1 MNLFNRKKRYLSFQL
16 SLAFL
21 FPVFV
26 FAQSINPTTHGK
38 GLQFIAADSSFS
50 TKLNVRAQSLFS
62 STYDLDEKTYS
73 DNLQIRRAR
82 IKMEGFI
89 YSPKIEYKFEFALSN
104 SDTGRPLAENNNTSN
119 IVLDAI
125 VNWNFAKG
133 FNLIFGQTKLPGNRE
148 RVVSSQRLQLVDRSL
163 LNSRYNIDRDFGVQ
177 LHHESQSGDVVIKE
191 MLSISSGEGRNMT
204 SDNEG
209 GYDYTGRVE
218 VLPFGEFQ
226 SGGDYFGGDLKRE
239 VTPKLSLGLTYD
251 FNDRASR
258 QGGQL
263 GSFFDQ
269 QRDLK
274 TIFADV
280 MLKYKGFS
288 TMAEYANKKTN
299 GSPVVEVDPSGD
311 VTKAFFTGTGFNI
324 QAGYLFKNNVE
335 LAGRFTQINPE
346 AVTQRDKNTQYT
358 LGISKYISGH
368 TLKVQSDISLLQE
381 NSDAHEL
388 MYRFQVEIGF

>member
-1 MNLFNRKKRYLSFQL
+1 MKLFNKEKRYLPFQL
-16 SLAFL
+16 SLVFL
-21 FPVFV
+21 FPIFV
-26 FAQSINPTTHGK
+26 FAQSANPTTHGK

-62 STYDLDEKTYS
+62 STYDLDEESYS

-148 RVVSSQRLQLVDRSL
+148 RVISSQRLQLVDRSL

-177 LHHESQSGDVVIKE
+177 LHHESQSGDVVFKKI
-191 MLSISSGEGRNMT
+191 LSVSSGEGRNMT
-204 SDNEG
+204 SDNKG

-226 SGGDYFGGDLKRE
+226 SSGDYFGGDLKRE
-239 VTPKLSLGLTYD
+239 LTPKLSLGLTYD

-263 GSFFDQ
+263 GSFFDE

-274 TIFADV
+274 TIFADA
-280 MLKYKGFS
+280 MFKYKGFS
-288 TMAEYANKKTN
+288 AMAEYANKKSN
-299 GSPVVEVDPSGD
+299 GSPVVETDIDGKVS
-311 VTKAFFTGTGFNI
+311 KAFFTGTGFNV

-346 AVTQRDKNTQYT
+346 TITQRDDNTQYT
-358 LGISKYISGH
+358 LGVSKYISGH

>member
-1 MNLFNRKKRYLSFQL
+1 MKLFNKEKRYLPFQL
-16 SLAFL
+16 SLVFL
-21 FPVFV
+21 FPIFV
-26 FAQSINPTTHGK
+26 FAQSANPTTHGK

-62 STYDLDEKTYS
+62 STYNLDEESYS

-148 RVVSSQRLQLVDRSL
+148 RVISSQRLQLVDRSL

-177 LHHESQSGDVVIKE
+177 LHHESQSGDVVFKKI
-191 MLSISSGEGRNMT
+191 LSVSSGEGRNMT
-204 SDNEG
+204 SNNKG

-226 SGGDYFGGDLKRE
+226 SSGDYFGGDLKRE
-239 VTPKLSLGLTYD
+239 LTPKLSLGLTYD

-263 GSFFDQ
+263 GSFFDE

-274 TIFADV
+274 TIFADA
-280 MLKYKGFS
+280 MFKYKGFS
-288 TMAEYANKKTN
+288 AMAEYANKKSN
-299 GSPVVEVDPSGD
+299 GSPVVETDIDGKVS
-311 VTKAFFTGTGFNI
+311 KAFFSGTGFNV

-335 LAGRFTQINPE
+335 LAGRFTRVNPE
-346 AVTQRDKNTQYT
+346 AITQRDDNTQYT
-358 LGISKYISGH
+358 LGVSKYISGH

>member
-1 MNLFNRKKRYLSFQL
+1 MKLFNKEKRYLPFQL
-16 SLAFL
+16 SLVFL
-21 FPVFV
+21 FPIFV
-26 FAQSINPTTHGK
+26 FAQSANPTTHGK

-62 STYDLDEKTYS
+62 STYNLDEESYS

-148 RVVSSQRLQLVDRSL
+148 RVISSQRLQLVDRSL

-177 LHHESQSGDVVIKE
+177 LHHESQSGDVVFKKI
-191 MLSISSGEGRNMT
+191 LSVSSGEGRNMT
-204 SDNEG
+204 SDNKG

-226 SGGDYFGGDLKRE
+226 SSGDYFGGDLKRE
-239 VTPKLSLGLTYD
+239 LTPKLSLGLTYD

-263 GSFFDQ
+263 GSFFDE

-274 TIFADV
+274 TIFADA
-280 MLKYKGFS
+280 MFKYKGFS
-288 TMAEYANKKTN
+288 AMAEYANKKSN
-299 GSPVVEVDPSGD
+299 GSPVVETDIDGKVS
-311 VTKAFFTGTGFNI
+311 KAFFTGTGFNV

-346 AVTQRDKNTQYT
+346 TITQRDDNTQYT
-358 LGISKYISGH
+358 FGVSKYISGH

>member
-1 MNLFNRKKRYLSFQL
+1 MKLFNKEKRYLPFQL
-16 SLAFL
+16 SLVFL
-21 FPVFV
+21 FPIFV
-26 FAQSINPTTHGK
+26 FAQSANPTTHGK

-62 STYDLDEKTYS
+62 STYNLDEESYS

-125 VNWNFAKG
+125 VKWNFAKG

-148 RVVSSQRLQLVDRSL
+148 RVISSQRLQLVDRSL

-177 LHHESQSGDVVIKE
+177 LHHESQSGDIVFKKI
-191 MLSISSGEGRNMT
+191 LSVSSGEGRNMT
-204 SDNEG
+204 SDNKG

-218 VLPFGEFQ
+218 VLPLGEFQ
-226 SGGDYFGGDLKRE
+226 SSGDYFGGDLKRE
-239 VTPKLSLGLTYD
+239 LTPKLSLGLTYD

-263 GSFFDQ
+263 GSFFDE

-274 TIFADV
+274 TIFADA
-280 MLKYKGFS
+280 MFKYKGFS
-288 TMAEYANKKTN
+288 AMAEYADKKSN
-299 GSPVVEVDPSGD
+299 GSPVVETDIDGKVS
-311 VTKAFFTGTGFNI
+311 KAFFTGTGFNV

-335 LAGRFTQINPE
+335 LAGRFTRINPE
-346 AVTQRDKNTQYT
+346 AITQRDDNTQYT
-358 LGISKYISGH
+358 LGVSKYISGH

-388 MYRFQVEIGF
+388 MYRFQIEIGF

>member
-1 MNLFNRKKRYLSFQL
+1 MKLFNKEKRYLPFQL
-16 SLAFL
+16 SLVFL
-21 FPVFV
+21 FPIFV
-26 FAQSINPTTHGK
+26 FAQSANPTTHGK
-38 GLQFIAADSSFS
+38 GLQFIAADSSFL

-62 STYDLDEKTYS
+62 STYNLDEESYS

-148 RVVSSQRLQLVDRSL
+148 RVISSQRLQLVDRSL

-177 LHHESQSGDVVIKE
+177 LHHESQSGDIVFKKI
-191 MLSISSGEGRNMT
+191 LSVSSGEGRNMT
-204 SDNEG
+204 SDNKG

-226 SGGDYFGGDLKRE
+226 SSGDYFGGDLKRE
-239 VTPKLSLGLTYD
+239 LTPKLSLGLTYD

-263 GSFFDQ
+263 GSFFDE

-274 TIFADV
+274 TIFADA
-280 MLKYKGFS
+280 MFKYKGFS
-288 TMAEYANKKTN
+288 AMAEYADKKSN
-299 GSPVVEVDPSGD
+299 GSPVVETDIDGKVS
-311 VTKAFFTGTGFNI
+311 KAFFTGTGFNV

-335 LAGRFTQINPE
+335 LAGRFTRINPE
-346 AVTQRDKNTQYT
+346 AITQRDDNTQYT
-358 LGISKYISGH
+358 LGVSKYISGH

-388 MYRFQVEIGF
+388 MYRFQIEIGF

>member
-1 MNLFNRKKRYLSFQL
+1 MKLFNKEKRYLPFQL
-16 SLAFL
+16 SLVFL
-21 FPVFV
+21 FPIFV
-26 FAQSINPTTHGK
+26 FAQSANPTTHGK

-62 STYDLDEKTYS
+62 STYNLDEESYS

-148 RVVSSQRLQLVDRSL
+148 RVISSQRLQLVDRSL

-177 LHHESQSGDVVIKE
+177 LHHESQSGDIVFKKI
-191 MLSISSGEGRNMT
+191 LSVSSGEGRNMT
-204 SDNEG
+204 SDNKG

-226 SGGDYFGGDLKRE
+226 SSGDYFGGDLKRE
-239 VTPKLSLGLTYD
+239 LTPKLSLGLTYD

-263 GSFFDQ
+263 GSFFDE

-274 TIFADV
+274 TIFADA
-280 MLKYKGFS
+280 MFKYKGFS
-288 TMAEYANKKTN
+288 AMAEYADKKSN
-299 GSPVVEVDPSGD
+299 GSPVVETDIDGKVS
-311 VTKAFFTGTGFNI
+311 KAFFTGTGFNV

-335 LAGRFTQINPE
+335 LAGRFTRINPE
-346 AVTQRDKNTQYT
+346 AITQRDDNTQYT
-358 LGISKYISGH
+358 LGVSKYISGH

-388 MYRFQVEIGF
+388 MYRFQIEIGF

>member
-1 MNLFNRKKRYLSFQL
+1 MKLFNKEKRYLPFQL
-16 SLAFL
+16 SLVFL
-21 FPVFV
+21 FPIFV
-26 FAQSINPTTHGK
+26 FAQSANPTTHGK

-62 STYDLDEKTYS
+62 STYNLDEERYS

-148 RVVSSQRLQLVDRSL
+148 RVISSQRLQLVDRSL

-177 LHHESQSGDVVIKE
+177 LHHESQSGDVVFKKI
-191 MLSISSGEGRNMT
+191 LSVSSGEGRNMT
-204 SDNEG
+204 SDNKG

-226 SGGDYFGGDLKRE
+226 SSGDYFGGDLKRE
-239 VTPKLSLGLTYD
+239 LTPKLSLGLTYD

-263 GSFFDQ
+263 GSFFDE

-274 TIFADV
+274 TIFADA
-280 MLKYKGFS
+280 MFKYKGFS
-288 TMAEYANKKTN
+288 AMAEYANKKSN
-299 GSPVVEVDPSGD
+299 GSPVVETDIDGKVS
-311 VTKAFFTGTGFNI
+311 KAFFTGTGFNV

-346 AVTQRDKNTQYT
+346 TITQRDDNTQYT
-358 LGISKYISGH
+358 FGVSKYISGH